1 MLYANLKRKK
11 ITLPSQ
17 TKFKFKIQIFIMIF
31 NVNLTKIF
39 FFYCIFLGSQN
50 NDFVF
55 LNQYMQYY
63 HL

>member
-1 MLYANLKRKK
+1 MLYANLKKK
-11 ITLPSQ
+11 KNYITL
-17 TKFKFKIQIFIMIF
+17 TNKIQIFIMIF

>member
-1 MLYANLKRKK
+1 MQTLKRKK

-17 TKFKFKIQIFIMIF
+17 TKFQIFIMIF

-55 LNQYMQYY
+55 LNRYMQYC

>member
-1 MLYANLKRKK
+1 MLYANLKKK
-11 ITLPSQ
+11 KNYITL
-17 TKFKFKIQIFIMIF
+17 TNKIQIFIMIF

-55 LNQYMQYY
+55 LNQYMQYC